1 MGRPP
6 PLPDA
11 PRKGSVSYNPD
22 LAGIEDSMVRRTL
35 SASPSEPKLTRS
47 SRANFLAAAKLREEL
62 AAKLRERE
70 ELDAKR
76 EDTSEHA
83 AGDDVAEGHESSASS
98 KLLASPDLPLIVR
111 MPSLGRTAS
120 QSSLDSLARRSRT
133 YVYVCIYICM
143 YIHERELVN
152 DLLHG
157 EGRYVSMYI
166 RMYVHMLRPN

>member
-1 MGRPP
+1 MP

-22 LAGIEDSMVRRTL
+22 LAGIEDSIVRRTL

-47 SRANFLAAAKLREEL
+47 SPANFLATKLREEL
-62 AAKLRERE
+62 AAELRERE

-76 EDTSEHA
+76 EDA
-83 AGDDVAEGHESSASS
+83 AVDDVAEGHESSASS
-98 KLLASPDLPLIVR
+98 KLLASPDLPLIIR

-157 EGRYVSMYI
+157 EGRYVCMYI
-166 RMYVHMLRPN
+166 RLYVYTYMLRPN